1 MDYIYWKGKWIL
13 ITPWRTE
20 LKVRDLQPIALIDEK
35 FEYYKQAIGNSKY
48 KLIHLGRNIF
58 SKHSLFIYAHKLCLA
73 PVGVE

>member
-35 FEYYKQAIGNSKY
+35 FE
-48 KLIHLGRNIF
+48 
-58 SKHSLFIYAHKLCLA
+58 
-73 PVGVE
+73 